1 MAYFYYADKKIYYEE
16 IGRGT
21 PLLLLHGNSVSSK
34 MFQGIIDLYKEDYK
48 VILIDFLGHG
58 RSDRLEQFPTDFW
71 YDQAMQ
77 VIELLTSCRYGRV
90 NLIGTSGGA
99 LAALNVALERP
110 DLVCSVIADS
120 FEGEKSLEAW
130 TTNIAHA
137 REETKKQKFV
147 RQLWEYCHGEDWE
160 KVVDND
166 TDVIVRHH
174 QMIQH
179 FFHQDLSQLKI
190 PVLLTVSLEDDEFV
204 GVMDIKKTY
213 GNLQTKIPGGKQLVF
228 PTGGHPAMLTNAEKF
243 AGAAKV
249 FFRNAEK

>member
-1 MAYFYYADKKIYYEE
+1 MCIRD
-16 IGRGT
+16 R
-21 PLLLLHGNSVSSK
+21 
-34 MFQGIIDLYKEDYK
+34 YKEDYK

-137 REETKKQKFV
+137 REETKKKKFV
-147 RQLWEYCHGEDWE
+147 RQLWDCLLYTSVAKAAYDRGI
-160 KVVDND
+160 
-166 TDVIVRHH
+166 DVNR
-174 QMIQH
+174 
-179 FFHQDLSQLKI
+179 LSQLPI
-190 PVLLTVSLEDDEFV
+190 WYLS
-204 GVMDIKKTY
+204 
-213 GNLQTKIPGGKQLVF
+213 
-228 PTGGHPAMLTNAEKF
+228 
-243 AGAAKV
+243 
-249 FFRNAEK
+249 